1 MDLIHPHAKHD
12 VADAV
17 REAAAH
23 GTRLLVVGGRTHM
36 DRGNPVEVDAEL
48 WTTMMDEV
56 VAYEPAEMLAV
67 VEAGMRVGEL
77 QAVLAEG
84 GQEWPV
90 DAPRDATV
98 GGVIAAGVSSFRRLR
113 LGHVRDTVVE
123 LELVRG
129 DGLLVKSGARTVKN
143 VTGYDLHRLA
153 TGSLGTLGVIV
164 QVALKLRPLPQVRRM
179 LTIEGDGLELGRRL
193 LETVPLPSAVIA
205 EPGRARVWLEGWAD
219 EVEEQT
225 AAAAKRSPPAIAVD
239 HQPAPFDPLGIDAPT
254 IVEAA
259 VTPSRIAE
267 VVAGRDDW
275 TALLGVGLVW
285 FALDGT
291 ERSRSTSCRKRV
303 AEAAG
308 MAPVIKGVGGLGDG
322 AIAAPR
328 RPSTAEGVVRPGR
341 HHGPRPL
348 LGALARLRRA
358 CAGARRRLRA
368 SRASCRTRTAAGA
381 SRSPDR
387 RRTTSRGRSRR
398 RYPRPSSA
406 PPRRRPRIPGARCR
420 P

>member
-1 MDLIHPHAKHD
+1 MDLIHPHTKHD

-17 REAAAH
+17 REAASQ
-23 GTRLLVVGGRTHM
+23 GTRLLVVGGRTDM
-36 DRGNPVEVDAEL
+36 GRGNPVEVDAEL

-67 VEAGMRVGEL
+67 VEAGIRVGEL

-90 DAPRDATV
+90 DAPHDATV

-143 VTGYDLHRLA
+143 VTGYDVHRLA

-179 LTIEGDGLELGRRL
+179 LTIDGDGLELGRRV
-193 LETVPLPSAVIA
+193 LESVPLPSAVIA

-225 AAAAKRSPPAIAVD
+225 MAARSIATDIVVD
-239 HQPAPFDPLGIDAPT
+239 HHPAPFDPHSLDAPT

-259 VTPSRIAE
+259 VAPSRIAD

-285 FALDGT
+285 CALDGSDPDALDT
-291 ERSRSTSCRKRV
+291 IRSKV
-303 AEAAG
+303 AEAG
-308 MAPVIKGVGGLGDG
+308 GIAPVIKGWGGTGP
-322 AIAAPR
+322 AVIPAAEVHR
-328 RPSTAEGVVRPGR
+328 RLKDSFDPAGIMAPGR
-341 HHGPRPL
+341 SWDG
-348 LGALARLRRA
+348 
-358 CAGARRRLRA
+358 
-368 SRASCRTRTAAGA
+368 
-381 SRSPDR
+381 
-387 RRTTSRGRSRR
+387 
-398 RYPRPSSA
+398 
-406 PPRRRPRIPGARCR
+406 I
-420 P
+420 